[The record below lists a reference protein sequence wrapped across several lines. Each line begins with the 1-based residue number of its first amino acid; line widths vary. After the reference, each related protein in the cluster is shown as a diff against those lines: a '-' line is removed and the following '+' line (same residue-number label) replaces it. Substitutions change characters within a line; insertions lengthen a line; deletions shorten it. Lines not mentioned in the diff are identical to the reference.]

1 MLALAGG
8 LRWGSKPDR
17 MSEAH
22 TEPHVSG
29 QELREA
35 LAQHGRSRPNPLME
49 SSEPPAWEWTTD
61 EQVEL
66 EQLRE
71 TAAELENE
79 IDRLRGVAADGRA
92 REKELRDAL
101 RQLAATRPWQRRAVM
116 AELAGRGL
124 I

>member
-1 MLALAGG
+1 
-8 LRWGSKPDR
+8 

-35 LAQHGRSRPNPLME
+35 LAQSGRSRPNPLMA
-49 SSEPPAWEWTTD
+49 SDPPAWEWTTD
-61 EQVEL
+61 EQAEL

-71 TAAELENE
+71 STAELEGQIE
-79 IDRLRGVAADGRA
+79 RLRGVAHDARA
-92 REKELRDAL
+92 REKEVSVAL
-101 RQLAATRPWQRRAVM
+101 RRLATAKPWQRRGVM
-116 AELAGRGL
+116 AELGARGL

>member
-1 MLALAGG
+1 
-8 LRWGSKPDR
+8 
-17 MSEAH
+17 MSDSH

-29 QELREA
+29 HELRAA
-35 LAQHGRSRPNPLME
+35 LAQNGRSRPNPLMTADP
-49 SSEPPAWEWTTD
+49 PPAWEWTTD

>member
-1 MLALAGG
+1 
-8 LRWGSKPDR
+8 
-17 MSEAH
+17 MSEAQ

-35 LAQHGRSRPNPLME
+35 LAQRGRSRPNPLMAT
-49 SSEPPAWEWTTD
+49 SEAPAWEWTTD
-61 EQVEL
+61 EQAEL

-71 TAAELENE
+71 STAELQNE
-79 IDRLRGVAADGRA
+79 VDRLRGVAADGKA

-101 RQLAATRPWQRRAVM
+101 RLLASSRAWQRRTVL
-116 AELAGRGL
+116 AELARRGL